1 MESMLQEINTHK
13 AKLLN
18 LINNLINT
26 QLINDEI
33 FINNEIKKES
43 EILNSLFNIKQN
55 FLMNPINPMN
65 LNNNINLNPLM
76 IQPNLIMNSSQ
87 LKLNMNQFNF
97 NPQKM
102 NENNNNEFMT
112 ILFWNDVNGKTTTIF
127 CSGTDK
133 ISTLIEKYRNKAND
147 YCDNVYLFKG
157 KQLNNYL
164 DSTLNDLVFSRLHIR
179 ITVSPLKSFLGSCFL
194 FY

>member
-65 LNNNINLNPLM
+65 LNNNINLNPFM
-76 IQPNLIMNSSQ
+76 IQPNLIMNPPQ
-87 LKLNMNQFNF
+87 MNLNMNQFNF
-97 NPQKM
+97 NPQQI
-102 NENNNNEFMT
+102 NENNNNDFLQ
-112 ILFWNDVNGKTTTIF
+112 IFFRNDAKGKTTTIF
-127 CSGTDK
+127 CSRTDK

-147 YCDNVYLFKG
+147 YGDNMYLFNG
-157 KQLNNYL
+157 KKLNDCL
-164 DSTLNDLVFSRLHIR
+164 DFTLNDLGLGSNKT
-179 ITVSPLKSFLGSCFL
+179 ITVSPVKITLGSCFL

>member
-76 IQPNLIMNSSQ
+76 IQPNLIMNPPQ
-87 LKLNMNQFNF
+87 MNLNMNQFNF
-97 NPQKM
+97 NPQQI
-102 NENNNNEFMT
+102 NENNNNDFLQ
-112 ILFWNDVNGKTTTIF
+112 IFFRNDAKGKTTTIF
-127 CSGTDK
+127 CSRTDK

-147 YCDNVYLFKG
+147 YDDNIYLFNG
-157 KQLNNYL
+157 KQLNDYL
-164 DSTLNDLVFSRLHIR
+164 DSTLNDLGLGSHIK
-179 ITVSPLKSFLGSCFL
+179 ITVSPLKICLGSCFL

>member
-76 IQPNLIMNSSQ
+76 IQPNLNMNPPQ
-87 LKLNMNQFNF
+87 MNLNMNQFNF
-97 NPQKM
+97 NPQQI
-102 NENNNNEFMT
+102 NENNNNDFLQ
-112 ILFWNDVNGKTTTIF
+112 IFFRNDVNCKITTIF
-127 CSGTDK
+127 CSRTDK

-147 YCDNVYLFKG
+147 YGDNMYLFYG
-157 KQLNNYL
+157 KKLNNCL
-164 DSTLNDLVFSRLHIR
+164 DSTLNDLGLVSNTQ
-179 ITVSPLKSFLGSCFL
+179 ITVSPLKSCLGSCFL

>member
-76 IQPNLIMNSSQ
+76 IQPNLIMNPPQ
-87 LKLNMNQFNF
+87 MNLNMNQFNF
-97 NPQKM
+97 NPQQI
-102 NENNNNEFMT
+102 NENNNNDFLQIFFRNCANYE
-112 ILFWNDVNGKTTTIF
+112 ITTIF
-127 CSGTDK
+127 CSRTDK

-147 YCDNVYLFKG
+147 YGDNIYLFNE

-164 DSTLNDLVFSRLHIR
+164 DSTLNDLGLVSNSK
-179 ITVSPLKSFLGSCFL
+179 ITVAP
-194 FY
+194 

>member
-76 IQPNLIMNSSQ
+76 IQPNLIMNPPQ
-87 LKLNMNQFNF
+87 MNLNMNQFNF
-97 NPQKM
+97 NPQQI
-102 NENNNNEFMT
+102 NENNNNDFLQ
-112 ILFWNDVNGKTTTIF
+112 IFFRAKGKGTTIF

-147 YCDNVYLFKG
+147 YGNNIYWFNG

-164 DSTLNDLVFSRLHIR
+164 DSTLNDLRLGSYAR
-179 ITVSPLKSFLGSCFL
+179 ITVSP
-194 FY
+194 

>member
-76 IQPNLIMNSSQ
+76 IQPNLNMNPPQ
-87 LKLNMNQFNF
+87 MNLNMNQFNF
-97 NPQKM
+97 NPQQI
-102 NENNNNEFMT
+102 NENNNNDFLQ
-112 ILFWNDVNGKTTTIF
+112 ILFWNSDNDKTTTIF

-147 YCDNVYLFKG
+147 YGDNVYLFNG
-157 KQLNNYL
+157 KQLNSYL
-164 DSTLNDLVFSRLHIR
+164 DSTLNDLGLGSNIK
-179 ITVSPLKSFLGSCFL
+179 ITVSLLKICLGSCFL

>member
-76 IQPNLIMNSSQ
+76 IQPNLIMNPPQ
-87 LKLNMNQFNF
+87 MNLNMNQFNF
-97 NPQKM
+97 NPQQI
-102 NENNNNEFMT
+102 NENNNNDFLQ
-112 ILFWNDVNGKTTTIF
+112 ILFWNSDNDKTTTIF

-147 YCDNVYLFKG
+147 YGDNVYLFNG
-157 KQLNNYL
+157 KQLNSYL
-164 DSTLNDLVFSRLHIR
+164 DSTLNDLGLGSNIK
-179 ITVSPLKSFLGSCFL
+179 ITVSLLKICLGSCFL

>member
-18 LINNLINT
+18 LTNNLLNT

-76 IQPNLIMNSSQ
+76 IQPNLIMNPPQ
-87 LKLNMNQFNF
+87 MNLNMNQFNF
-97 NPQKM
+97 NPQQI
-102 NENNNNEFMT
+102 NENNNNDFLQ
-112 ILFWNDVNGKTTTIF
+112 ILFYSGKNTRIF
-127 CSGTDK
+127 CSRTDK

-147 YCDNVYLFKG
+147 YGDNIYLFNN

-164 DSTLNDLVFSRLHIR
+164 DSTLNDLGLGSYTQ
-179 ITVSPLKSFLGSCFL
+179 ITVAP
-194 FY
+194 

>member
-76 IQPNLIMNSSQ
+76 IQPNLIMNPPQ
-87 LKLNMNQFNF
+87 MNLNMNQFNF
-97 NPQKM
+97 NPQQI
-102 NENNNNEFMT
+102 NENNNNDFLQ
-112 ILFWNDVNGKTTTIF
+112 ILFYSGKNTAIF

-147 YCDNVYLFKG
+147 YNDNIYLFNG
-157 KQLNNYL
+157 THLNNYL
-164 DSTLNDLVFSRLHIR
+164 DSTLNDLGLVSNSK
-179 ITVSPLKSFLGSCFL
+179 ITVAPLKNCLGSCFL

>member
-76 IQPNLIMNSSQ
+76 IQPNLIMNPPQ
-87 LKLNMNQFNF
+87 MNLNMNQFNF
-97 NPQKM
+97 NPQQI
-102 NENNNNEFMT
+102 NENNNNDFLQ
-112 ILFWNDVNGKTTTIF
+112 ILFWNSGKTTRIF
-127 CSGTDK
+127 CSRTDK

-147 YCDNVYLFKG
+147 YGDNMYLFNG
-157 KQLNNYL
+157 KKLNNCL
-164 DSTLNDLVFSRLHIR
+164 DSTLNDLGLVSNTK
-179 ITVSPLKSFLGSCFL
+179 ITVSPVKICLGSCFL

>member
-1 MESMLQEINTHK
+1 M
-13 AKLLN
+13 N

>member
-55 FLMNPINPMN
+55 FLMNPINLMN
-65 LNNNINLNPLM
+65 LKNINLNPLM
-76 IQPNLIMNSSQ
+76 IQPNLIMNPPQ
-87 LKLNMNQFNF
+87 MNLNMNQFNF
-97 NPQKM
+97 NPQQI
-102 NENNNNEFMT
+102 NENNNNDFLQ
-112 ILFWNDVNGKTTTIF
+112 IFFRNDAKGKATTIF
-127 CSGTDK
+127 CSRTDK

-147 YCDNVYLFKG
+147 YGDNIYLFNN

-164 DSTLNDLVFSRLHIR
+164 DSTLNDLGL
-179 ITVSPLKSFLGSCFL
+179 VSNSKIIVAP
-194 FY
+194 

>member
-76 IQPNLIMNSSQ
+76 IQPNLIMNPPQ
-87 LKLNMNQFNF
+87 MNLNMNQFNF
-97 NPQKM
+97 NPQQI
-102 NENNNNEFMT
+102 NENNNNDFLQ
-112 ILFWNDVNGKTTTIF
+112 IFFRNCVNKTTTIF

-147 YCDNVYLFKG
+147 YGDNVYLFNV
-157 KQLNNYL
+157 KQLNDYL
-164 DSTLNDLVFSRLHIR
+164 DSTLNDLGLGSNMK
-179 ITVSPLKSFLGSCFL
+179 ITVSPVKSCLGSCFL

>member
-76 IQPNLIMNSSQ
+76 IQPNLIMNPPQ
-87 LKLNMNQFNF
+87 MNLNMNQFNF
-97 NPQKM
+97 NPQQI
-102 NENNNNEFMT
+102 NENNNNDFLQ
-112 ILFWNDVNGKTTTIF
+112 IFFRNDAKGKTTTIF

-147 YCDNVYLFKG
+147 YGDNVYLFNG
-157 KQLNNYL
+157 KQLNSYL
-164 DSTLNDLVFSRLHIR
+164 DSTLNDLGLGSNIK
-179 ITVSPLKSFLGSCFL
+179 ITVSLLKICLGSCFL

>member
-76 IQPNLIMNSSQ
+76 IQPNLNMNPPQ
-87 LKLNMNQFNF
+87 MNLNMNQFNF
-97 NPQKM
+97 NPQQI
-102 NENNNNEFMT
+102 NENNNNDFLQ
-112 ILFWNDVNGKTTTIF
+112 IFFRAKGKATTIF

-147 YCDNVYLFKG
+147 YGNNIYWFNG

-164 DSTLNDLVFSRLHIR
+164 DSTLNDLRLGSYAR
-179 ITVSPLKSFLGSCFL
+179 ITVSP
-194 FY
+194 

>member
-43 EILNSLFNIKQN
+43 EILNSLFNIKKN

-76 IQPNLIMNSSQ
+76 IQPNLIMN
-87 LKLNMNQFNF
+87 
-97 NPQKM
+97 PQK
-102 NENNNNEFMT
+102 
-112 ILFWNDVNGKTTTIF
+112 
-127 CSGTDK
+127 
-133 ISTLIEKYRNKAND
+133 
-147 YCDNVYLFKG
+147 
-157 KQLNNYL
+157 
-164 DSTLNDLVFSRLHIR
+164 
-179 ITVSPLKSFLGSCFL
+179 
-194 FY
+194 

>member
-76 IQPNLIMNSSQ
+76 IQPNLIMNPPQ
-87 LKLNMNQFNF
+87 MNLNMNQFNF
-97 NPQKM
+97 NPQQI
-102 NENNNNEFMT
+102 NENNNNDFLQ
-112 ILFWNDVNGKTTTIF
+112 ILFWNSDNDKTTTIF

-147 YCDNVYLFKG
+147 YGNNIYWLNV
-157 KQLNNYL
+157 KQLNNCL
-164 DSTLNDLVFSRLHIR
+164 DSTLNDLGLGSNSQ
-179 ITVSPLKSFLGSCFL
+179 ITVSPLKICLGSCFL

>member
-43 EILNSLFNIKQN
+43 EILNSLFYIKQN

-76 IQPNLIMNSSQ
+76 IQPNLIMNPPQ
-87 LKLNMNQFNF
+87 MNLNMNQFNF
-97 NPQKM
+97 NPQQI
-102 NENNNNEFMT
+102 NENNNNDFLQ
-112 ILFWNDVNGKTTTIF
+112 IFFRNDVNRKFTTIF
-127 CSGTDK
+127 CSRTDK

-147 YCDNVYLFKG
+147 YGDNMYLFNG
-157 KQLNNYL
+157 KKLNDCL
-164 DSTLNDLVFSRLHIR
+164 DFTLNDLGLGSNIM
-179 ITVSPLKSFLGSCFL
+179 ITVSPVKITLGSCFL

>member
-76 IQPNLIMNSSQ
+76 IQPNLIMNPPQ
-87 LKLNMNQFNF
+87 MNLNMNQFNS
-97 NPQKM
+97 
-102 NENNNNEFMT
+102 
-112 ILFWNDVNGKTTTIF
+112 ILILNKLMRIIIMIF
-127 CSGTDK
+127 YKYYSGIVIMIK
-133 ISTLIEKYRNKAND
+133 LQRFFAVELIKY
-147 YCDNVYLFKG
+147 
-157 KQLNNYL
+157 QL
-164 DSTLNDLVFSRLHIR
+164 
-179 ITVSPLKSFLGSCFL
+179 
-194 FY
+194 

>member
-76 IQPNLIMNSSQ
+76 IQPNLNMNPPQ
-87 LKLNMNQFNF
+87 MNLNMNQFNF
-97 NPQKM
+97 NPQQI
-102 NENNNNEFMT
+102 NENNNNDFLQ
-112 ILFWNDVNGKTTTIF
+112 ILFYSGKNTTIF
-127 CSGTDK
+127 CSRTDK

-147 YCDNVYLFKG
+147 YGDNIYLFNG
-157 KQLNNYL
+157 KQLNDYL
-164 DSTLNDLVFSRLHIR
+164 DSTLNDLGLGSNTKI
-179 ITVSPLKSFLGSCFL
+179 IISPLKICLGSCFL